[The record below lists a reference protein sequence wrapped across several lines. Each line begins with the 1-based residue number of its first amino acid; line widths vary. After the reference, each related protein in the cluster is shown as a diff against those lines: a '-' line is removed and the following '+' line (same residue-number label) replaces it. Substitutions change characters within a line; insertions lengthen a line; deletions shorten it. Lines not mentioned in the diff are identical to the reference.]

1 MRRKYTYFPV
11 QDGEDFLWVVHETA
25 TDQTMDTFFF
35 EDDAIEFMEE
45 LENGIGFDGFTPTF
59 ILRKATPPVKDIN
72 AAFSAEFA

>member
-1 MRRKYTYFPV
+1 
-11 QDGEDFLWVVHETA
+11 
-25 TDQTMDTFFF
+25 MDTFFF

-72 AAFSAEFA
+72 AAFSAEFAWQGEK